1 MGIILQRQTFH
12 MSASAFNR
20 LVYKHIVDN
29 VWKRKHN
36 LQNKLV
42 LTDYLGEFS
51 LLIVKYNVK
60 EII

>member
-1 MGIILQRQTFH
+1 

-29 VWKRKHN
+29 MWKRIHN